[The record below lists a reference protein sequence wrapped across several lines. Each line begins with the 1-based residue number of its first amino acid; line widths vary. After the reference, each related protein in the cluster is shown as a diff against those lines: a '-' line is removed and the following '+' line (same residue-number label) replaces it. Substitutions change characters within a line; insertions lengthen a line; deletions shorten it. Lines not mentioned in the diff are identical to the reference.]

1 MRFCCRFTR
10 FRVKTPESRVKRNR
24 RIRKPSAE
32 TPQKPSSHVFGGL
45 LERLEE
51 AVRDGFG
58 RGVPMRRVGIHLLG
72 KGRNLGQPCLQRA
85 FPIFPEQGKLLL
97 QRKDGMFPQ
106 FGNGVGLGKLF
117 AHPRLREADIGWSQ
131 YFRALRLD
139 LIRNPQ
145 VDFQK
150 RTHCVRI
157 LFRERAI
164 RDKEYGL
171 RCTAILRM
179 RRDFEPERF
188 GLAGERR
195 PDGKDIAVPVLKRA
209 EGGCRFQFLDLD
221 VLLLKPERGEPF
233 VEQIAGRRFF
243 WGTG

>member
-1 MRFCCRFTR
+1 MKTPPAPEPGWRRFHAGVAGKRQSPLRFCCRFTR

-72 KGRNLGQPCLQRA
+72 KGRNPRPAMPSAGFPHLPRTGQAAPPAKRRDVPAVRA
-85 FPIFPEQGKLLL
+85 MASASENFLPIHASAKQ
-97 QRKDGMFPQ
+97 
-106 FGNGVGLGKLF
+106 
-117 AHPRLREADIGWSQ
+117 DIGWSQ
-131 YFRALRLD
+131 CFRALRLD

-150 RTHCVRI
+150 RTHGVRI
-157 LFRERAI
+157 LFRERADP
-164 RDKEYGL
+164 RQG
-171 RCTAILRM
+171 
-179 RRDFEPERF
+179 
-188 GLAGERR
+188 
-195 PDGKDIAVPVLKRA
+195 VRA
-209 EGGCRFQFLDLD
+209 ALHRNPANAPRL
-221 VLLLKPERGEPF
+221 
-233 VEQIAGRRFF
+233 
-243 WGTG
+243 